1 MNIFALDKDNG
12 LVASLFPISLAVSL
26 LFFMVSISLTQIF
39 LSVSL
44 ILWVILLVQKKLKI
58 CFPSFFWPLLVYV
71 ALSLVSAFFSVNLEI
86 SLKDSKELFL
96 YLLVPIAYGAFIHTR
111 DIARANLALLISGCL
126 DSFYALG
133 QFVFKTSA
141 EERIK
146 GFMGHYMT
154 QAGILLLFSL
164 FALSQF
170 LFSKDK
176 WKYLWG
182 AGALLALLALIVTLT
197 RSAWVGF
204 AVAVL
209 VILFLYKPKTL
220 IIIPVLSVFIFF
232 LSPQAIR
239 SRALSIFSLKSFSN
253 RLRVEYLRAGIKI
266 IKDYPILG
274 TGPDTVDLVFQ
285 DPKYGLSE
293 EAKKNVHLHNNFT
306 QIAAERGIPTLLVW
320 VIFQVWTFIMLL
332 KLLKNKEPS
341 LFSLTTAA
349 LAAILALITA
359 GLFEYNFGDSEITT
373 LFLYLITIPF
383 ASFRIQEKAKEKL
396 V

>member
-1 MNIFALDKDNG
+1 MNIFELDKDKG
-12 LVASLFPISLAVSL
+12 LLASLFPISLAVSL

-44 ILWVILLVQKKLKI
+44 ILWVILLLQKKLKI
-58 CFPSFFWPLLVYV
+58 SFPSFFLPLLVYA
-71 ALSLVSAFFSVNLEI
+71 ALSLISAIFSVNREI
-86 SLKDSKELFL
+86 SLKDSKELLL
-96 YLLVPIAYGAFIHTR
+96 YLLVPIAWGAFVQTR

-126 DSFYALG
+126 DSLYALG

-141 EERIK
+141 EERIT

-164 FALSQF
+164 FALSQC

-176 WKYLWG
+176 GKYLWG

-204 AVAVL
+204 AAAVL
-209 VILFLYKPKTL
+209 VILFLYKPKSL
-220 IIIPVLSVFIFF
+220 IVIPVLAVVIFF
-232 LSPQAIR
+232 LSPQVIK

-274 TGPDTVDLVFQ
+274 SGPDTVDLVFQ

-293 EAKKNVHLHNNFT
+293 EAKNNVHLHNNFT

-320 VIFQVWTFIMLL
+320 VVFQVWTFIALL

-341 LFSLTTAA
+341 LFSLTAAA

-359 GLFEYNFGDSEITT
+359 GLFEYNFADSEITT

-383 ASFRIQEKAKEKL
+383 ASFKIQEKAKEKQ

>member
-1 MNIFALDKDNG
+1 MNIFALDKDKS
-12 LVASLFPISLAVSL
+12 LVASLLPISLAVSL

-39 LSVSL
+39 LSVSF

-58 CFPSFFWPLLVYV
+58 SFPSFFWPLLVYA
-71 ALSLVSAFFSVNLEI
+71 ALSLVSAFFSVNPEI
-86 SLKDSKELFL
+86 SLKDSKELLL
-96 YLLVPIAYGAFIHTR
+96 YLLIPIAYGAFIQTR
-111 DIARANLALLISGCL
+111 DIARANLALLVSGCL

-133 QFVFKTSA
+133 QFVFETSA
-141 EERIK
+141 EQRIK

-164 FALSQF
+164 LALSQF

-176 WKYLWG
+176 WKYIWG
-182 AGALLALLALIVTLT
+182 GGALLALLALIVTLT

-204 AVAVL
+204 IVAVL

-220 IIIPVLSVFIFF
+220 IVIPVLAVFIFL
-232 LSPQAIR
+232 LSPQTIK

-266 IKDYPILG
+266 IRDYPIHG
-274 TGPDTVDLVFQ
+274 TGPDTVELVFQ

-293 EAKKNVHLHNNFT
+293 EAKNNVHLHNNFT

-320 VIFQVWTFIMLL
+320 VVFLVWTFIALL

-349 LAAILALITA
+349 LAAVLALITA

-373 LFLYLITIPF
+373 LLLYLITIPF
-383 ASFRIQEKAKEKL
+383 ASSRIQEKAKEKQ